1 MNLKLKVVLIGLLG
15 LSFQTL
21 FAQQD
26 PQFTQYMFNT
36 LGVNAAYAGS
46 RGHASATG
54 LIRSQWVGL
63 DGAPRTQTF
72 SIESPVSERVG
83 LGLSIVNDELG
94 PSQETYLD
102 LNFSYSIPT
111 SDRRK

>member
-46 RGHASATG
+46 RGHLSATG
-54 LIRSQWVGL
+54 LLRSQWVGL

-72 SIESPVSERVG
+72 SIESQTKVIIWNQG
-83 LGLSIVNDELG
+83 
-94 PSQETYLD
+94 
-102 LNFSYSIPT
+102 
-111 SDRRK
+111 RRTIFRHRLHTRQCSKSRCFISK